1 VKPAFLLATAAAA
14 SLLLSSCCVK
24 NGIPC
29 KTVTLENRR
38 DMYFPQK
45 VEGPYT
51 RMLCKGIPKVKKEKE
66 IKVTSSKEV
75 VPPGK

>member
-1 VKPAFLLATAAAA
+1 VKPAFLLATAAA
-14 SLLLSSCCVK
+14 SVLLSSCCVK

-45 VEGPYT
+45 VNGPYT
-51 RMLCKGIPKVKKEKE
+51 RMLCTGIPKVERE
-66 IKVTSSKEV
+66 ETITVTSTTQATY
-75 VPPGK
+75 GK

>member
-1 VKPAFLLATAAAA
+1 MAT
-14 SLLLSSCCVK
+14 SVLLSSCCTK
-24 NGIPC
+24 NGLLC

-51 RMLCKGIPKVKKEKE
+51 RMLCEGIPSVERE
-66 IKVTSSKEV
+66 TTVTTTATTEASW
-75 VPPGK
+75 GK